1 MKCKSV
7 LGALTIA
14 LSMSMAANV
23 SAFGLPKIAGL
34 NKPAATSSAETM
46 DSVLAQQNSLVKTY
60 QSSLGDILSS
70 QALLLEAYGMK
81 EDAAKLRAEA
91 DAMAKGPL
99 DKKGFEKSTSMSAE
113 ANKKVNA
120 KMDEE
125 KALTDEGRG
134 KYQQALLPYA
144 TGVVKMTKLVP
155 EFQKFLQSAINQFN
169 SAPLMG
175 KMKVKKQLD
184 VGMYLAKATPG
195 YLANV
200 TTTTKK
206 IVTYAKRQGVS
217 KKATDNA
224 LAALGNAP

>member
-1 MKCKSV
+1 MKCKNV

-23 SAFGLPKIAGL
+23 SAFGLPKIGGSD
-34 NKPAATSSAETM
+34 KTAATSSAETM
-46 DSVLAQQNSLVKTY
+46 DSVVAQQDRLVKTY

-99 DKKGFEKSTSMSAE
+99 DKKGFEKKTSMSAE
-113 ANKKVNA
+113 ANKKINA

-144 TGVVKMTKLVP
+144 TGVVKMANLVP
-155 EFQKFLQSAINQFN
+155 EFQKFLQSALDQLS

-184 VGMYLAKATPG
+184 VGMYLARATPG
-195 YLANV
+195 YLTSVAS
-200 TTTTKK
+200 TTKK

-224 LAALGNAP
+224 LAALSSL

>member
-1 MKCKSV
+1 MKCKSI

-23 SAFGLPKIAGL
+23 SAFGLPKIGGSD
-34 NKPAATSSAETM
+34 KPAATSSAETM

-60 QSSLGDILSS
+60 QSSLEDILSS

-81 EDAAKLRAEA
+81 QEAAKLRSEA
-91 DAMAKGPL
+91 DAMGKGSL
-99 DKKGFEKSTSMSAE
+99 DLAQLKKRTKSSSD
-113 ANKKVNA
+113 ANAQITA
-120 KMDEE
+120 KMDEG

-155 EFQKFLQSAINQFN
+155 EFQKFLQSAIDQFN

-175 KMKVKKQLD
+175 KMKVKKQLS
-184 VGMYLAKATPG
+184 VGVYLAKATPG

-224 LAALGNAP
+224 LAALGNAL

>member
-23 SAFGLPKIAGL
+23 SAFGLPKIGGSD
-34 NKPAATSSAETM
+34 KPAATSSAETM
-46 DSVLAQQNSLVKTY
+46 DSVLAQQDSLVKTY

-81 EDAAKLRAEA
+81 QEAAKLRSEA
-91 DAMAKGPL
+91 DAMGKGTL
-99 DKKGFEKSTSMSAE
+99 DKAQFKRITGLSAD
-113 ANKKVNA
+113 ANEQLKANMA
-120 KMDEE
+120 EE

-144 TGVVKMTKLVP
+144 TGVVKMSKLVP
-155 EFQKFLQSAINQFN
+155 EFQKFLQSAMDQVN
-169 SAPLMG
+169 SASLMG

-195 YLANV
+195 YLTNV